1 MAEERKNQE
10 PVKGVYEQITAHPCM
25 FVALTIP
32 IVIIWVYSVYV
43 INSFSLDTIKSIA
56 ETLVVYDG
64 IVFGFSSLLLME
76 EFRYLNESLK
86 FVNDYKEKPQYKTYK
101 AAMSLA
107 KEYFYFTEI
116 VIIALAISG
125 LLGLVAISGM
135 KVLLY
140 VSLTLVYFGTWF
152 ILYYTARMVKGRDW
166 LIKEMVK

>member
-1 MAEERKNQE
+1 
-10 PVKGVYEQITAHPCM
+10 
-25 FVALTIP
+25 
-32 IVIIWVYSVYV
+32 
-43 INSFSLDTIKSIA
+43 
-56 ETLVVYDG
+56 
-64 IVFGFSSLLLME
+64 ME
-76 EFRYLNESLK
+76 IQVTMRNYWYLNESLK

-166 LIKEMVK
+166 LIREMVK